1 MSARHDLLVVDGYNV
16 MGASPRYQHLVD
28 EGGDSRDL
36 GTDPFVRARERLVTD
51 VAAFAQGRYD
61 AVVVFDGANN
71 LSDERPTC
79 MCAGVT
85 VEFSRQGESADALIE
100 RIVTDARRA
109 GRSVALVT
117 SDNTVRATVGMG
129 VARMSSD
136 LLVHEMEVGDAEV
149 AEEQRRPDDAH
160 DPRGPPEPGA
170 APQALGASGEMRHP
184 PTGAGGLAR
193 KTLSCEGRAGLAQW

>member
-28 EGGDSRDL
+28 EGGDSCDL

-149 AEEQRRPDDAH
+149 AEEQRRAQTTRMTLED
-160 DPRGPPEPGA
+160 RLSPE
-170 APQALGASGEMRHP
+170 QRHRLWELLG
-184 PTGAGGLAR
+184 
-193 KTLSCEGRAGLAQW
+193 K